1 MKRVAIIGAGI
12 MGVRICRHFAQHGIP
27 VSLIDPSSEALQKA
41 QEILKDISP
50 TPLLAQGLQ
59 NLPEDWRSA
68 EIVFEVVP
76 ESLALKRRVLADI
89 EAFFDVST
97 VITSNTSGLRT
108 SELTAGMAHPE
119 RFLIAHFFNPADVI
133 PAVEIVPGAETT
145 ESALQQVIRLLQDT
159 GKKPARLQADIPGFI
174 ANRLQHALLRECFY
188 LMEAGVADAETID
201 LITRYS
207 LGVRLALI
215 GPLLQ
220 RDLNGLD
227 THLNIAGYLYPNLDA
242 RQTPSETLS
251 DKVASGDLGRKSGQG
266 FYNWD
271 SEQNARM
278 EHIEALLPEVI
289 ALSAQTDTAIQHMTK
304 EE

>member
-12 MGVRICRHFAQHGIP
+12 MGVRICRHFARHGIP
-27 VSLIDPSSEALQKA
+27 VFLIDPSAEALKKA

-50 TPLLAQGLQ
+50 TPQLAQGLQ
-59 NLPEDWRSA
+59 NLPEDWRST

-76 ESLALKRRVLADI
+76 ENLDLKRRVLADL
-89 EAFFDVST
+89 EAFFDDST
-97 VITSNTSGLRT
+97 VIASNTSGLRT
-108 SELTAGMAHPE
+108 SELTAGMVHPE
-119 RFLIAHFFNPADVI
+119 RFLIAHFFNPADLI

-145 ESALQQVIRLLQDT
+145 ESALQQVIRLLEDT

-174 ANRLQHALLRECFY
+174 ANRLQHALLRECFH

-201 LITRYS
+201 LVTRYS

-227 THLNIAGYLYPNLDA
+227 THLNIAEYLYPDLSA
-242 RQTPSETLS
+242 RQTPFETLS
-251 DKVASGDLGRKSGQG
+251 DKVTSGDLGRKSGQG
-266 FYNWD
+266 FYNWN

-289 ALSAQTDTAIQHMTK
+289 ALSARTDTATQQMTN